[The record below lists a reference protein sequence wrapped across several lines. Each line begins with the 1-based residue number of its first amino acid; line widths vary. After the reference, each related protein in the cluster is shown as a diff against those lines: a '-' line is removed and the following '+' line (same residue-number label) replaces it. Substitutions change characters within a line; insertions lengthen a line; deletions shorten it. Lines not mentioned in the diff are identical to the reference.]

1 MTKLGLNQRSVLVLY
16 DSSNAIHLC
25 KNTAYLEKTKNID
38 IKLHFIRNEVSN
50 SVIKMI
56 KIHTDEN
63 HSDALTKVV
72 HVGKFRTCLDIV
84 GLCSFWDIWRIRDE
98 SDWGGSLIQGG
109 LLWRRL
115 VNQIWVL
122 EMTSF
127 GLGIAFKS
135 HMLVMCL

>member
-1 MTKLGLNQRSVLVLY
+1 MTGLGLNQRSVLVLY

-63 HSDALTKVV
+63 HFDALTKVV
-72 HVGKFRTCLDIV
+72 HVSKFRTCLDIV
-84 GLCSFWDIWRIRDE
+84 GLCSF
-98 SDWGGSLIQGG
+98 
-109 LLWRRL
+109 
-115 VNQIWVL
+115 
-122 EMTSF
+122 
-127 GLGIAFKS
+127 
-135 HMLVMCL
+135 